1 MCAGL
6 GLDVTGIDL
15 AATALRTAEDKAQ
28 RRGAAVR
35 FLHHDARRLTDLG
48 ERFDTV
54 LDSGLFHLLAPDDRP
69 AFTGGLH
76 ETLRPG
82 GRYFMLCF
90 SDREPESGR
99 RGPHRLSRD
108 DITEAFEGALRIDS
122 VEAGDDRDHPGRGG
136 HPGLARGHDEDLSFY
151 TDGEQASAV
160 TTADARPADAPVL
173 PPAAPACGRGT
184 ATHPQSTRRLRPS
197 QVCAITTTARN
208 APLTTCW

>member
-1 MCAGL
+1 MSAQPSPEDPRSPNPWQELDDLYAVRPPWEIGRPQPAFLDLARSGAIRGKVLDVGCGTGEHALLCAGL

-15 AATALRTAEDKAQ
+15 AATALRTAEGKAR
-28 RRGAAVR
+28 RRGATVR

-69 AFTGGLH
+69 AFTSGLR
-76 ETLRPG
+76 EILRPD

-108 DITEAFEGALRIDS
+108 DITEAFEGALRIDAI
-122 VEAGDDRDHPGRGG
+122 EPATIDIT
-136 HPGLARGHDEDLSFY
+136 LDEVGIRAWRVAM
-151 TDGEQASAV
+151 TKA
-160 TTADARPADAPVL
+160 
-173 PPAAPACGRGT
+173 
-184 ATHPQSTRRLRPS
+184 
-197 QVCAITTTARN
+197 
-208 APLTTCW
+208 

>member
-1 MCAGL
+1 MTAQPPPEDPEVPNPWQELDDLYAVRPPWEIGRPQPAFLDLARSGAIRGRVLDVGCGTGEHALMCAGL

-122 VEAGDDRDHPGRGG
+122 VE
-136 HPGLARGHDEDLSFY
+136 
-151 TDGEQASAV
+151 
-160 TTADARPADAPVL
+160 PATIDITLDKVGIRAWRV
-173 PPAAPACGRGT
+173 AM
-184 ATHPQSTRRLRPS
+184 TR
-197 QVCAITTTARN
+197 T
-208 APLTTCW
+208 